1 MEKHERAGEA
11 ELMEHTVRK
20 KAAAKKQEYIPR
32 PVRESTLYE
41 LKSVSDLG
49 ISSLYGVRI
58 DGKEVEVF
66 QNEFF
71 HFAIP
76 VYEKKGRER
85 EVEVTIPDNVK
96 SVRLRP
102 TSAGIS
108 FERDGSVLKF
118 HVPAGLRVIVEID
131 GDLLCPLYVLQ
142 SERVEKP
149 ERVSYEFRKGK
160 VYHIGT
166 LELKTGDVVYIEEG
180 AVVSGMIRSRMAD
193 HIRIIGN
200 GILYGGNWH
209 EWNENGAEQMLV
221 TVLGKDIEVRGIT
234 LLDGGSWHLVPTA
247 CEDVRIEDI
256 NILGKVIT
264 GDGIDIVGS
273 RNVTVRNSFVRAND
287 DCISIKAEE
296 FQDPSGCADV
306 RHILVE
312 DCLFWNAEFGNALE
326 IGYETRCD
334 EISDVVFRN
343 CEIVHCEYE
352 GNQSGGVLTI
362 HNADRAF
369 VHDIHYE
376 NIRIEDAQE
385 KFIDIKTL
393 DSKYSRDRVRGMVSD
408 IHFKNIEI
416 TEGVFP
422 VSIVRGFEM
431 KQELCRPHDFYFENI
446 VIHGKKITGVNEMRM
461 VKELSD
467 GFHFCG

>member
-1 MEKHERAGEA
+1 MENS
-11 ELMEHTVRK
+11 VRK
-20 KAAAKKQEYIPR
+20 KAAAKKQEFIPR
-32 PVRESTLYE
+32 PVRESPLYE

-85 EVEVTIPDNVK
+85 EVEVTIPDDVK

-102 TSAGIS
+102 ASAGIS

-118 HVPAGLRVIVEID
+118 RVPAGLRVIVEID
-131 GDLLCPLYVLQ
+131 GDLLCPLYILQ

-149 ERVSYEFRKGK
+149 EKVSYEFQKGK

-334 EISDVVFRN
+334 EISDVVFRR
-343 CEIVHCEYE
+343 CEILHCEYE

>member
-1 MEKHERAGEA
+1 MENS
-11 ELMEHTVRK
+11 VRK
-20 KAAAKKQEYIPR
+20 KEAAKKQEYIPR
-32 PVRESTLYE
+32 PVRESPLYE

-58 DGKEVEVF
+58 DGREVEVF

-85 EVEVTIPDNVK
+85 EVEVTIPDDVK

-102 TSAGIS
+102 ASAGIS

-118 HVPAGLRVIVEID
+118 RVPAGLRVIVEID
-131 GDLLCPLYVLQ
+131 GDLLCPLYILQ

-149 ERVSYEFRKGK
+149 EKVSYEFQKGK

-393 DSKYSRDRVRGMVSD
+393 DSKYSRDRVRGLVSD